1 MNKKHNSVSLMRWI
15 IKQWAP
21 LSFCAL
27 LSKVYVGVQSD
38 SFMHG
43 GEKNKRM
50 ERSRMN
56 IKLQQ
61 RQGTEPLE

>member
-1 MNKKHNSVSLMRWI
+1 MWWI

-21 LSFCAL
+21 LSFYAL

-38 SFMHG
+38 SFMQG
-43 GEKNKRM
+43 VEKNKRT
-50 ERSRMN
+50 ERSRIN

>member
-1 MNKKHNSVSLMRWI
+1 MWWI
-15 IKQWAP
+15 IKQWVP
-21 LSFCAL
+21 LSFYAL

-38 SFMHG
+38 SFMQG
-43 GEKNKRM
+43 GEKNKKI

-61 RQGTEPLE
+61 RQGT